1 MVMRNGLRATALGA
15 LTGLVGAFAP
25 PTALAQDMPG
35 ESGNLNR
42 AGACIAERGALDVII
57 MIDETESL
65 IHEARDGSVNP
76 DAPGADVEGHRVP
89 AAQSFVDEL
98 VAKQRDEDLDT
109 RVRVAGFGQEYK
121 SGATDPDNYGDWI
134 VLDQDSADEAKN
146 QIAAFADRTS
156 EQYTNYASALQG
168 AYQDFSRSGA
178 EDPCRMVVTFT
189 DGALTAAEGADAAE
203 AALCSPGGVADR
215 LRGANIT
222 NIGIGL
228 SAPHNPSDFSLFQG
242 ITEGTGQQCGELA
255 PNGAFFTA
263 DNVGGLFA
271 AFREALATGG
281 EVSGE
286 TRAGDP
292 FLFVLD
298 DSISTVRFTAIA
310 KDDLGPDAHL
320 VLTAPNGDSIPLQDT
335 GSGEIHSGAVT
346 WSATTDPVQKADGT
360 VALVDGGSWA
370 GTWALQFQGFDE
382 AAADGRVFNSVE
394 IQPDLQV
401 EFVSADTAAG
411 GLNLRDDEELHLRLV
426 DRDGNIRPLHGEGRV
441 DLTFTGTAGGDL
453 VLAEGAD
460 ISSGELRLPLD
471 GIGEFPAIGTLQ
483 ARTTITTQ
491 GGGQT
496 PGTRLSPILNTT
508 QMTVTQRDMP
518 QLPGSIRFRAEE
530 ETVTVDVPVTG
541 PGRVWIPAGSQ
552 VDASTIPD
560 GVSAIAAA
568 SPYDD
573 INNALILG
581 MDEQGVLPVELSTS
595 ELRDGFVS
603 GTLPVA
609 LSNIEGAN
617 ETLADVPTEGELAV
631 PIDKASFA
639 IAFII
644 ALVLALLI
652 PLLILY
658 AVRYFTARIP
668 KDPMGAVRI
677 PVTLQ
682 DGVLRYNGQVHPEID
697 PVDVGKQQ
705 VTVINGTRFNADAYP
720 VEVKRFQLNP
730 IAEPVALVQQT
741 PSISGDGKQDKGRAK
756 LPLAVQNSWF
766 LAANPVDPSTMDL
779 VVLARHPF
787 DGEGQNMIQDISQN
801 APQLAEQL
809 SQQLETPEQSPPA
822 ASAFVPQDSAPGAA
836 TPSGSGGFG
845 GSGDTGGSPTFGGP
859 AGGFGSGGFGSG
871 GSEGPG
877 SSGGSAG
884 PGSSGGGF
892 GGGFGSGS
900 PGGSGGFGS
909 RGPGGPGGFG
919 S

>member
-1 MVMRNGLRATALGA
+1 MVNRNGLRTVALGA
-15 LTGLVGAFAP
+15 LTGLVGALAA
-25 PTALAQDMPG
+25 PTALAQDRPG

-42 AGACIAERGALDVII
+42 VGACIAERGALDVII

-65 IHEARDGSVNP
+65 IHEAREGAVNP
-76 DAPGADVEGHRVP
+76 DAPGADIEGHRVP

-98 VAKQRDEDLDT
+98 VAKQRDGNLDT
-109 RVRVAGFGQEYK
+109 RVRVAGFGQDYK
-121 SGATDPDNYGDWI
+121 SGATDPDNYGDWL
-134 VLDQDSADEAKN
+134 VLEQGSADRAKD
-146 QIAAFADRTS
+146 QIAAFGDRTS
-156 EQYTNYASALQG
+156 EQYTNYASALEG

-203 AALCSPGGVADR
+203 AALCTPGGVTDR

-228 SAPHNPSDFSLFQG
+228 SSPHNPSDFSLFQG
-242 ITEGTGQQCGELA
+242 ITEGTGSRCGDLA

-281 EVSGE
+281 EATGE

-292 FLFVLD
+292 FLFTLD

-320 VLTAPNGDSIPLQDT
+320 VLTSPAGDTIPLRDT
-335 GSGEIHSGAVT
+335 GSGEIHSGDVT
-346 WSATTDPVQKADGT
+346 WSATTDPVQKADGMLS
-360 VALVDGGSWA
+360 LVDGGSWA

-382 AAADGRVFNSVE
+382 SAADGRVFNSVE

-401 EFVSADTAAG
+401 EFVSGDDSAG
-411 GLNLRDDEELHLRLV
+411 GLNLRDDDELHLRLI
-426 DRDGNIRPLHGEGRV
+426 DRDGNIRPLYGEGLV
-441 DLTFTGTAGGDL
+441 DLTFAGAEDIII
-453 VLAEGAD
+453 AEGAD

-471 GIGEFPAIGTLQ
+471 AIGEFPAIGTLQ
-483 ARTTITTQ
+483 ARTTITTR
-491 GGGQT
+491 GDGES

-508 QMTVTQRDMP
+508 QMAVTQRDMP
-518 QLPGSIRFRAEE
+518 QLPGSVRFRAEE

-552 VDASTIPD
+552 VNASTIPD
-560 GVSAIAAA
+560 GVSDIAVA
-568 SPYDD
+568 SPYAD
-573 INNALILG
+573 INNALVLG
-581 MDEQGVLPVELSTS
+581 MDERGVLPVELSTS

-609 LSNIEGAN
+609 LSNLEGAN
-617 ETLADVPTEGELAV
+617 ETLADVPVEGELSV

-639 IAFII
+639 AAFII
-644 ALVLALLI
+644 AMLLALLI
-652 PLLILY
+652 PLLFLY
-658 AVRYFTARIP
+658 AVRYLTARFP
-668 KDPMGAVRI
+668 KEPMGVVRI

-682 DGVLRYNGQVHPEID
+682 DGLLKYQGRVQPEID

-705 VTVINGTRFNADAYP
+705 VTVVNGTRFNADAYP
-720 VEVKRFQLNP
+720 VEVKSFQFNP
-730 IAEPVALVQQT
+730 FAEPVAVVKQS
-741 PSISGDGKQDKGRAK
+741 PSISGNGAQDKGRAR

-779 VVLARHPF
+779 VALVRHPF
-787 DGEGQNMIQDISQN
+787 DREGQMMVHDITQN
-801 APQLAEQL
+801 APQLAERL
-809 SQQLETPEQSPPA
+809 AQQLEKPEQSTPPSPGDFA
-822 ASAFVPQDSAPGAA
+822 PQGDSPGSGAPTG
-836 TPSGSGGFG
+836 PGGFG
-845 GSGDTGGSPTFGGP
+845 SGPTYGGTPGTGSP
-859 AGGFGSGGFGSG
+859 GGFGSGGFGS
-871 GSEGPG
+871 
-877 SSGGSAG
+877 A
-884 PGSSGGGF
+884 
-892 GGGFGSGS
+892 GGFGSGGADGS
-900 PGGSGGFGS
+900 GTTGSTGGFGSGGGFGS
-909 RGPGGPGGFG
+909 RGPGGSGGFG